1 LLIETMRMRE
11 ARFPSLKAKAHAS
24 LEVVPAL
31 LLHAVFEDRVIPH
44 SSEKPSRMM
53 ENTSVLFCTL
63 SVFAACDDFDVQSLS
78 DGSRIALRA
87 EGAGV
92 AFELGVPALGVG
104 PCSVSGTGE
113 MQGFAML
120 LKKSR
125 EGRTRRSLRTDY
137 FGISR
142 LQATWR

>member
-1 LLIETMRMRE
+1 MSSRTTISMSKVCLTVAGLRCAPKELVL
-11 ARFPSLKAKAHAS
+11 PSS
-24 LEVVPAL
+24 LGYL
-31 LLHAVFEDRVIPH
+31 
-44 SSEKPSRMM
+44 
-53 ENTSVLFCTL
+53 
-63 SVFAACDDFDVQSLS
+63 
-78 DGSRIALRA
+78 
-87 EGAGV
+87 
-92 AFELGVPALGVG
+92 ALGVG

>member
-92 AFELGVPALGVG
+92 AFELGVPCPWRRTMLGV
-104 PCSVSGTGE
+104 
-113 MQGFAML
+113 
-120 LKKSR
+120 R
-125 EGRTRRSLRTDY
+125 HRRNAR
-137 FGISR
+137 FCNAVEKI
-142 LQATWR
+142 